1 MPVLCKWSKTN
12 FYKNIC
18 RFKKNKVAVDSK
30 NLYKKKKKKVVLEKK
45 KKGTS
50 IKLIPL

>member
-30 NLYKKKKKKVVLEKK
+30 NLYKKKEKKKVVLEKEKKK
-45 KKGTS
+45 KKGD
-50 IKLIPL
+50 KH

>member
-18 RFKKNKVAVDSK
+18 RFKKNNKVAVDSK
-30 NLYKKKKKKVVLEKK
+30 NLLLKKKKVVLEKK
-45 KKGTS
+45 KKKGGQALS
-50 IKLIPL
+50 